1 MKFSTKH
8 FFSKCDQIRKK
19 LKKSLMENIF
29 FCAVKFTPNQLN
41 YSRKGYSSIKDQ
53 IRGIFR
59 TLSKING
66 GAFLKKI
73 LDIW

>member
-29 FCAVKFTPNQLN
+29 FCAVKLTSNQLN

-73 LDIW
+73 IYS